1 MQQVIVTVDE
11 TGEVKVEAKGITG
24 SGCKALT
31 EAIERAIGTV
41 SGDVKKPEF
50 TQQAN
55 QQRTVN
61 Q

>member
-11 TGEVKVEAKGITG
+11 TGEVKVEARGVKG

-31 EAIERAIGTV
+31 AAIERAIGDVT
-41 SGDVKKPEF
+41 GDRKTPEF
-50 TQQAN
+50 TQQAP
-55 QQRTVN
+55 QQRKAT